1 MHAKAAS
8 KLIQELDNRFPAQ
21 AVMSALGI
29 LYPQFWCDANAE
41 EHFDAHL
48 RVLLDAYGHAKAVG
62 ARTDKVLLK
71 PLVDHDLIMSQG
83 GLFKMCMKS
92 NARVA
97 MLPLFDLNPLTK
109 VWRVLDGNNSLT
121 KNFFEFIKLAEIA
134 VTHVIGS
141 VKDER
146 TFSSL
151 SFLKSKLRATL
162 VENLE
167 VAVGMYSQKVFTLE
181 SFPYQ
186 RVFEEWFKTRER
198 GRYLSH
204 A

>member
-1 MHAKAAS
+1 MTGAAT

-21 AVMSALGI
+21 NVMRALGNK
-29 LYPQFWCDANAE
+29 YPQIWCQGNANE
-41 EHFDAHL
+41 QFDAHL
-48 RVLLDAYGHAKAVG
+48 RVLMDAYGHGKILG
-62 ARTDKVLLK
+62 QGDDKLLLP
-71 PLVDHDLIMSQG
+71 PLINRDLVMSQR

-92 NARVA
+92 NARA
-97 MLPLFDLNPLTK
+97 ALLPPFDLNPLTK

-121 KNFFEFIKLAEIA
+121 KNFSKFIKLAEIA

-141 VKDER
+141 VEDER

-151 SFLKSKLRATL
+151 AFLKSKLRTTL

-167 VAVGMYSQKVFTLE
+167 VAVGMYSQKVYTLE

-186 RVFEEWFKTRER
+186 RVFEEWFKSGER

>member
-1 MHAKAAS
+1 MAGAAN
-8 KLIQELDNRFPAQ
+8 KLIEELDSRFPAQ
-21 AVMSALGI
+21 NVMSALGI
-29 LYPQFWCDANAE
+29 MYPQFWCEGNAE
-41 EHFDAHL
+41 AQFDGHL
-48 RVLLDAYGHAKAVG
+48 RVLMETYGHG
-62 ARTDKVLLK
+62 KVLGVGSDKLLLP
-71 PLVDHDLIMSQG
+71 PLINRDLLMSQR

-92 NARVA
+92 NARAA
-97 MLPLFDLNPLTK
+97 MLPPFDLNPLTK

-121 KNFFEFIKLAEIA
+121 KNFSEFIKLAEIA

-141 VKDER
+141 VEDER

-186 RVFEEWFKTRER
+186 RVFEEWFKTGER